1 MPQHW
6 RDRLVSPEDVMN
18 RIAPG
23 MPIFI
28 GTGVAEPRTL
38 FRRLKDSK
46 AGNLLDLE
54 VFQLVSLGDAI
65 AMGER
70 HAHKYRLKTFF
81 SGWEAEEAITG
92 GLADFIPSRYY
103 EIPRLFRSGR
113 IPVDAVFVQASPPNE
128 AGFCSLG
135 VCVDAAR
142 PAMERASLVVGEIS
156 EKMPRTFGD
165 TFVHLSEFD
174 LLVASET
181 PPIYFDRWKPD
192 AVLDAVAA
200 NCAAVIEDGSC
211 IGSSVGPLYEA
222 LARHLVHKK
231 DLSIHT
237 PIFFDHLMDLVQSG
251 AVTNRNKPVFP
262 GKSLTSYAIGTETLM
277 DWLDNN
283 PLVEFQ
289 PVDHVFNPIHIAA
302 NPGFAAVFPARKVD
316 LYGRVALHT
325 GRGNVGSG
333 PGELVDFFNG
343 ALLSEGGRTIFA
355 LPSRNR
361 NGEPN
366 ILPSVVDHPNP
377 FAAWESV
384 GMIVTE
390 YGVVNIKG
398 RTVRERAQGLIEVA
412 HPDDRAALV
421 EAARERRIIY
431 SDQMY
436 RADSA
441 YLYPSE
447 IAATHT
453 FWLKGGGEG
462 LPGNRASARGSA
474 SPDSKRAEAGTAAGA
489 VSGTGAKDSPH
500 VPAGAGWDKDS
511 ADSAIPRALTVRF
524 RAIRPSDEE
533 AMRRLFYRFSDEAV
547 YYRYFTRIQAMPHN
561 RMQEYVNVDF
571 NRVMSIV
578 GEIEG
583 GKIIA
588 EIRYVRTTDED
599 THPEFALVVDETYQK
614 AGIATYACGLL
625 KRVAMERG
633 LKGLKAYILPK
644 NRKMLRVIEKVDWE
658 VNIKVDEGAYAVTI
672 DFRE

>member
-1 MPQHW
+1 MPQTW
-6 RDRLVSPEDVMN
+6 QDRLVAPGEVMN

-23 MPIFI
+23 MTIFI

-38 FRRLKDSK
+38 FRRLKESG

-65 AMGER
+65 ASGGR
-70 HAHKYRLKTFF
+70 HSHKYRLKTFF
-81 SGWEAEEAITG
+81 SGWEADAAITG

-113 IPVDAVFVQASPPNE
+113 IAVDAVFVQVSPPNE

-142 PAMERASLVVGEIS
+142 LAMERASLVVGEIS
-156 EKMPRTFGD
+156 GKMPRTFGD

-181 PPIYFDRWKPD
+181 PPIYFDRWTPD

-200 NCAAVIEDGSC
+200 NAASVIEDGSC

-222 LARHLVHKK
+222 LARHLAHKK
-231 DLSIHT
+231 DLGIHT
-237 PIFFDHLMDLVQSG
+237 PIFFDHLMDLVRSG
-251 AVTNRNKPVFP
+251 AVTNRHKTVFP
-262 GKSLTSYAIGTETLM
+262 GKSLTSYAIGTEALM

-289 PVDHVFNPIHIAA
+289 PVDHVFNPIHVAA

-316 LYGRVALHT
+316 LYGRIALHT

-361 NGEPN
+361 DGESN
-366 ILPSVVDHPNP
+366 ILPTVVDRPNL
-377 FAAWESV
+377 FASWESV
-384 GMIVTE
+384 GTIVTE

-398 RTVRERAQGLIEVA
+398 RTVRERAQGLIEIA
-412 HPDDRAALV
+412 HPDDRPGLV
-421 EAARERRIIY
+421 EAARKMRIVY
-431 SDQMY
+431 SDQIY
-436 RADSA
+436 RAESA
-441 YLYPSE
+441 RLYPSE
-447 IAATHT
+447 IATTHT
-453 FWLKGGGEG
+453 FLFKRRE
-462 LPGNRASARGSA
+462 
-474 SPDSKRAEAGTAAGA
+474 PDSAPPPSGGRGDAPE
-489 VSGTGAKDSPH
+489 VSPRRKEEPG
-500 VPAGAGWDKDS
+500 DS
-511 ADSAIPRALTVRF
+511 AVPRSLAVRF

-547 YYRYFTRIQAMPHN
+547 YYRYFSRIRAMPHT

-571 NRVMSIV
+571 NRVISIV

-588 EIRYVRTTDED
+588 EIRYVRTAGDD
-599 THPEFALVVDETYQK
+599 LYPEFALVVDEGCQNS
-614 AGIATYACGLL
+614 GIATYLCGLL

-633 LKGLKAYILPK
+633 LKGFTGWLLPK
-644 NRKMLRVIEKVDWE
+644 NRKILRVIEKVDWNAS
-658 VNIKVDEGAYAVTI
+658 VKVEQGAYEVRI
-672 DFRE
+672 EFGE

>member
-1 MPQHW
+1 
-6 RDRLVSPEDVMN
+6 
-18 RIAPG
+18 
-23 MPIFI
+23 
-28 GTGVAEPRTL
+28 
-38 FRRLKDSK
+38 
-46 AGNLLDLE
+46 
-54 VFQLVSLGDAI
+54 
-65 AMGER
+65 
-70 HAHKYRLKTFF
+70 
-81 SGWEAEEAITG
+81 
-92 GLADFIPSRYY
+92 
-103 EIPRLFRSGR
+103 
-113 IPVDAVFVQASPPNE
+113 
-128 AGFCSLG
+128 
-135 VCVDAAR
+135 
-142 PAMERASLVVGEIS
+142 
-156 EKMPRTFGD
+156 MPRTFGD

-222 LARHLVHKK
+222 LARHLIHKK
-231 DLSIHT
+231 DLGIHT

-251 AVTNRNKPVFP
+251 AVTNRYKTAFP
-262 GKSLTSYAIGTETLM
+262 GKSLTSYAIGTEALM

-343 ALLSEGGRTIFA
+343 ALLSEDGRTLFA

-361 NGEPN
+361 KGESN
-366 ILPSVVDHPNP
+366 ILPTVVDQPNP
-377 FAAWESV
+377 FAGWESV

-398 RTVRERAQGLIEVA
+398 RTVRERAQGLIEIA
-412 HPDDRAALV
+412 HPDDREALV
-421 EAARERRIIY
+421 TAARERRIIY
-431 SDQMY
+431 PDQMY
-436 RADSA
+436 RVDSA

-453 FWLKGGGEG
+453 FWPKGSGGDSEG
-462 LPGNRASARGSA
+462 
-474 SPDSKRAEAGTAAGA
+474 AA
-489 VSGTGAKDSPH
+489 V
-500 VPAGAGWDKDS
+500 
-511 ADSAIPRALTVRF
+511 PRALPVRF

-547 YYRYFTRIQAMPHN
+547 YYRYFSRIQAMPHT

-583 GKIIA
+583 GQIIA
-588 EIRYVRTTDED
+588 EIR
-599 THPEFALVVDETYQK
+599 
-614 AGIATYACGLL
+614 
-625 KRVAMERG
+625 
-633 LKGLKAYILPK
+633 
-644 NRKMLRVIEKVDWE
+644 
-658 VNIKVDEGAYAVTI
+658 
-672 DFRE
+672 

>member
-1 MPQHW
+1 MRPARWAPDAKPEGVGMPQRW

-23 MPIFI
+23 MTIFI

-81 SGWEAEEAITG
+81 SGWEADEAITG

-113 IPVDAVFVQASPPNE
+113 ISVDAVFVQVSPPNE

-142 PAMERASLVVGEIS
+142 LAMERASLVVGEVS

-192 AVLDAVAA
+192 PVLDAVAA

-231 DLSIHT
+231 DLGIHT

-251 AVTNRNKPVFP
+251 AVTNRYKTAFP
-262 GKSLTSYAIGTETLM
+262 GKSLTSYAIGTEALM

-289 PVDHVFNPIHIAA
+289 PVNHVFNPIHIAA

-316 LYGRVALHT
+316 LYGRIALHT

-343 ALLSEGGRTIFA
+343 ALLSEDGRTLFA

-361 NGEPN
+361 KGESN
-366 ILPSVVDHPNP
+366 ILPTVVDQPNP
-377 FAAWESV
+377 FAGWESV

-398 RTVRERAQGLIEVA
+398 RTVRERAQGLIEIA
-412 HPDDRAALV
+412 HPDDREALV
-421 EAARERRIIY
+421 TAARERRIIY
-431 SDQMY
+431 PDQMY
-436 RADSA
+436 RVDSA

-453 FWLKGGGEG
+453 FWPKGSGGDSEG
-462 LPGNRASARGSA
+462 
-474 SPDSKRAEAGTAAGA
+474 AA
-489 VSGTGAKDSPH
+489 V
-500 VPAGAGWDKDS
+500 
-511 ADSAIPRALTVRF
+511 PRALPVRF

-547 YYRYFTRIQAMPHN
+547 YYRYFSRIQAMPHT

-583 GKIIA
+583 GQIIA
-588 EIRYVRTTDED
+588 EIRYVRTADDD
-599 THPEFALVVDETYQK
+599 THPEFALVVDEAYQK

-625 KRVAMERG
+625 KRVALERG

-644 NRKMLRVIEKVDWE
+644 NRKILRVLEKVDWD
-658 VNIKVDEGAYAVTI
+658 VNMKVDQGAYAVTI

>member
-1 MPQHW
+1 M
-6 RDRLVSPEDVMN
+6 DR
-18 RIAPG
+18 ITPG
-23 MPIFI
+23 MTIFI

-38 FRRLKDSK
+38 FRRLKDSD

-54 VFQLVSLGDAI
+54 VYQLVSLGDAI

-70 HAHKYRLKTFF
+70 HSHKYRLKTFF
-81 SGWEAEEAITG
+81 SGWEADEAITG

-113 IPVDAVFVQASPPNE
+113 IPVDAVFVQVSPPNE

-142 PAMERASLVVGEIS
+142 LAMEGASLVVGEVS

-181 PPIYFDRWKPD
+181 PPIYFDRWKAD

-200 NCAAVIEDGSC
+200 NCAAVITDGAC

-231 DLSIHT
+231 DLGIHT
-237 PIFFDHLMDLVQSG
+237 PIFFDHLMDLVRSG
-251 AVTNRNKPVFP
+251 AVTNRYKTVFP
-262 GKSLTSYAIGTETLM
+262 GKSLTSYAIGTAELM

-289 PVDHVFNPIHIAA
+289 PVDPVFNPIHIAA
-302 NPGFAAVFPARKVD
+302 NPGFSAVFPARKVD
-316 LYGRVALHT
+316 LYGRIALHT

-361 NGEPN
+361 DGEPN
-366 ILPSVVDHPNP
+366 IWPSVVDQPNL
-377 FAAWESV
+377 FAPWESV
-384 GMIVTE
+384 EMIATE
-390 YGVVNIKG
+390 YGVVSIKG
-398 RTVRERAQGLIEVA
+398 RTVRERAQGLIDVA

-431 SDQMY
+431 PDQMY
-436 RADSA
+436 RAESA

-447 IAATHT
+447 IATTHT
-453 FWLKGGGEG
+453 FWMRGAAPPVSKGTPDAGDLRSGGPAG
-462 LPGNRASARGSA
+462 DAKPPANAA
-474 SPDSKRAEAGTAAGA
+474 SPETGGAERG
-489 VSGTGAKDSPH
+489 DP
-500 VPAGAGWDKDS
+500 
-511 ADSAIPRALTVRF
+511 AIPRPLTVRF

-547 YYRYFTRIQAMPHN
+547 YYRYFSRIQAMPHT

-583 GKIIA
+583 GTLIA
-588 EIRYVRTTDED
+588 EIRYVRTEDDE
-599 THPEFALVVDETYQK
+599 THPEFALVVDEAYQN
-614 AGIATYACGLL
+614 AGIATYLCGLL

-633 LKGLKAYILPK
+633 LKGLKGWLLPK
-644 NRKMLRVIEKVDWE
+644 NRKILRVIEKVDWE
-658 VNIKVDEGAYAVTI
+658 VTVKVDQGAYAVRI
-672 DFRE
+672 DFGA